1 MGCSE
6 SKNIV
11 EPSLDDASPQE
22 REKEQKENKK
32 TEVVPFTSKNAKSQT
47 DELPQNLP
55 IEAKVKVVE
64 SKNIQTKESRNGV
77 LKD

>member
-11 EPSLDDASPQE
+11 EPSLDPPPQE
-22 REKEQKENKK
+22 REKEQGKNKK
-32 TEVVPFTSKNAKSQT
+32 TEVVPITSKNAKSQT

-55 IEAKVKVVE
+55 IEAKVKIVE

-77 LKD
+77 SKI